1 MASPKNYVTP
11 SHVLYANDLMVF
23 CKANAN
29 NIKSLFS
36 FFKDYEAISGWV
48 LANVA
53 FMQEVSQEQGLVS
66 HLLY

>member
-36 FFKDYEAISGWV
+36 FFKDYEAISG
-48 LANVA
+48 
-53 FMQEVSQEQGLVS
+53 
-66 HLLY
+66 

>member
-1 MASPKNYVTP
+1 LETKVLSRGKKSLSIQKRLKTMASPKNYVTP

-36 FFKDYEAISGWV
+36 FFKDYEAISG
-48 LANVA
+48 
-53 FMQEVSQEQGLVS
+53 
-66 HLLY
+66 